1 MLLYSHFKTFFSQET
16 FSSVST
22 QISMRCEGD
31 FKSDSFGG
39 ITHQSSLSTL
49 SLLKLLE
56 IYFLKLL
63 IITYLSTF
71 VSLSWGFS

>member
-1 MLLYSHFKTFFSQET
+1 MLLYSHFKTFFSEET

-56 IYFLKLL
+56 ICFLEAPYNYVPQNICISKLG
-63 IITYLSTF
+63 
-71 VSLSWGFS
+71 V